1 MISRVESKKK
11 SSLSFKTS
19 APLSVWLIVWLVVA
33 LLTGFA
39 VWGLSQN
46 PLYATKSFWLV
57 SRAAAVAS
65 YLMLTVTVILGLL
78 LSHPRNKDTWQSSK
92 LMLPWHQA
100 ILPVFISLLTT
111 HLLFTVLDAKSGV
124 LPINILSPLSAHYRP
139 YAMLFGSLGL
149 GMLVIVLLT
158 SLWPGVFRSTW
169 LKIHRIAPIIWVAVW
184 IHGMFAGTD
193 AFNLYDMYLFTGI
206 FVIGV
211 LMWRYWVKPL
221 RAAKKVPLQDK

>member
-1 MISRVESKKK
+1 MISRVESKKQ
-11 SSLSFKTS
+11 SSLSFKSS
-19 APLSVWLIVWLVVA
+19 APLGVWLVVWLAVA
-33 LLTGFA
+33 LLAGFS
-39 VWGLSQN
+39 VWVLSQN

-100 ILPVFISLLTT
+100 IIPIFISLLTA
-111 HLLFTVLDAKSGV
+111 HLVFTVFDAKSGV
-124 LPINILSPLSAHYRP
+124 MPINILLPLNAHYRP

-158 SLWPGVFRSTW
+158 SLWPGVFRSAW
-169 LKIHRIAPIIWVAVW
+169 LKIHRIAPLIWAAVW
-184 IHGMFAGTD
+184 LHGMFAGTD
-193 AFNLYDMYLFTGI
+193 AFNLYDMYLFTGAL
-206 FVIGV
+206 VIG
-211 LMWRYWVKPL
+211 LFIWRHWVRPL
-221 RAAKKVPLQDK
+221 RAAKKIPLQEK